1 VWEAQT
7 GPAVDGG
14 LSPEQ
19 IFYPDSPA
27 RTLLAV
33 ISRGLQGRDCDDL
46 GDAGALARFG
56 DGAKALR
63 RGSASRVRA
72 DLGPRPDL
80 ADRVD
85 AEEVARWVID
95 QYPRQRF
102 PGALIGSP
110 HGAAAHLATAMGMP
124 WLPAGFEMAVW
135 WPDGSTDDPAGAMR
149 YGARFAHRFLEAN
162 PDLTVRQVHDPT
174 VRGAL
179 AGCAVSLFAR
189 WRSLP
194 DPYRRF
200 LASQLAPGAPILS
213 LRDARTWPVLDA
225 GSRYTFQL
233 GGPTSGLEPGDFVAA
248 GPDLCQVLRR
258 QGGDRA
264 RWRPPSESCPEG
276 FAEAGL
282 EPELEEDVRD
292 WAVGHGRRF
301 HRALYARPEVLSAS
315 TADVYRQW
323 LRASGKTG
331 NRLVV
336 ECGRLLD
343 PAQVV
348 RAGLVPYW
356 CENATRGSVCGA
368 ELWLAGSSPFTSV
381 DVLVEAPGVMS
392 SAVAPMPQWR
402 AVASFGTRRGVV
414 DPVSARGYP
423 LGRMPTRHATKV
435 LRGQPYDLP
444 RPAPLRFDAALAG
457 LRDQGRSTGLLVC

>member
-1 VWEAQT
+1 MWESHA
-7 GPAVDGG
+7 GPAIEDG
-14 LSPEQ
+14 LLPEQ
-19 IFYPDSPA
+19 IFYRDSPA

-33 ISRGLQGRDCDDL
+33 ISRSLHGRDCDDL
-46 GDAGALARFG
+46 GEASALARFG
-56 DGAKALR
+56 DSSRAAR
-63 RGSASRVRA
+63 RGSAMRA
-72 DLGPRPDL
+72 WAQLALQPEK
-80 ADRVD
+80 ADRID
-85 AEEVARWVID
+85 AEEVASWVID
-95 QYPRQRF
+95 QYAEQPF
-102 PGALIGSP
+102 PGALVGSP

-135 WPDGSTDDPAGAMR
+135 WPDGSPDDPAGAMR
-149 YGARFAHRFLEAN
+149 YGARFAERFLRAN

-200 LASQLAPGAPILS
+200 LSSHLAPGAPILS
-213 LRDARTWPVLDA
+213 LRDARTWPVLDV

-233 GGPTSGLEPGDFVAA
+233 GGPTSGLEPADFVAA

-258 QGGDRA
+258 QGGDRT

-282 EPELEEDVRD
+282 EPAFEENVRD
-292 WAVGHGRRF
+292 WAVSQGRAF
-301 HRALYARPEVLSAS
+301 HRALYARPEALSAT

-323 LRASGKTG
+323 LRAAGKTG

-343 PAQVV
+343 PVQVV

-356 CENATRGSVCGA
+356 CENATRGSVGGA
-368 ELWLAGSSPFTSV
+368 EWWLAGSTAFTSV
-381 DVLVEAPGVMS
+381 DVLVEAPGVVS
-392 SAVAPMPQWR
+392 SAVAPIPQWR
-402 AVASFGTRRGVV
+402 AVASFGTQRGVV

-423 LGRMPTRHATKV
+423 LGPLPTRHATKV
-435 LRGQPYDLP
+435 LRNQPHDLP
-444 RPAPLRFDAALAG
+444 RPPLLRFDAALAG
-457 LRDQGRSTGLLVC
+457 LRDDGRSTGLLVC